1 MFRVFNFWGNLE
13 SVLQGV
19 CLFLAFV
26 DLRLFVFNSGDRR
39 TEGGKRLLLLVV
51 FFGTKIVECFDR

>member
-1 MFRVFNFWGNLE
+1 MFFKE
-13 SVLQGV
+13 SVF
-19 CLFLAFV
+19 FLAFV